1 MKMDMEQAFEK
12 IAKKLQVARDS
23 GTKPS
28 IRASGTDWVCTLED
42 KDTKFNI
49 IAKEGELMMVS
60 MESEET
66 APNIERTNAPGVT
79 QQELIQHIQNAI
91 AEVYDA

>member
-1 MKMDMEQAFEK
+1 MDMGQAFEK
-12 IAKKLQVARDS
+12 IAKKLQGGRDS

-28 IRASGTDWVCTLED
+28 IRASGKDWVCTLED

-66 APNIERTNAPGVT
+66 APNIERINAPGVT
-79 QQELIQHIQNAI
+79 RQELIQRIENAI
-91 AEVYDA
+91 AEVYGV

>member
-12 IAKKLQVARDS
+12 IAKKLKLAKDC

-28 IRASGTDWVCTLED
+28 IRSSGTDWVCTLED

-49 IAKEGELMMVS
+49 IAKEGELMTVN
-60 MESEET
+60 MESTEA
-66 APNIERTNAPGVT
+66 APHLERINAPGVT
-79 QQELIQHIQNAI
+79 QQELIQRIQNAI
-91 AEVYDA
+91 AEVYGV